1 MKKSIKCPEC
11 GKTTEY
17 SPENEYRP
25 FCSKRCRLI
34 DLGEWIDGT
43 YKINSEDNSQ
53 ESQFLEEELNTKH

>member
-34 DLGEWIDGT
+34 DLGEWIDGA

>member
-1 MKKSIKCPEC
+1 MKKTIKCPEC

-34 DLGEWIDGT
+34 DLGEWIDGK
-43 YKINSEDNSQ
+43 YKINSEESYQNSQ
-53 ESQFLEEELNTKH
+53 PLQGEPDTKH

>member
-11 GKTTEY
+11 GKSTEY

-43 YKINSEDNSQ
+43 YKVKTEENSQ
-53 ESQFLEEELNTKH
+53 YPQSLEEESSTKH

>member
-1 MKKSIKCPEC
+1 MKKAIKCPEC
-11 GKTTEY
+11 GKVTEY

-34 DLGEWIDGT
+34 DLGEWIDGA

>member
-34 DLGEWIDGT
+34 DLGEWIDGS

-53 ESQFLEEELNTKH
+53 ESQYLEEELNTKH

>member
-34 DLGEWIDGT
+34 DLGEWIDGA
-43 YKINSEDNSQ
+43 YKINSEDNPQ